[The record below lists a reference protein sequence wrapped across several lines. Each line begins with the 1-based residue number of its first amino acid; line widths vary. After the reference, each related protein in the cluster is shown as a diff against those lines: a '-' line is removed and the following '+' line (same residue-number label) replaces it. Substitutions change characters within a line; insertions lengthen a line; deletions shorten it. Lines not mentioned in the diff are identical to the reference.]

1 MTTSFSAT
9 LAARPG
15 RWRLRP
21 LALSLVCMGAGSAFA
36 QFPTVGNVVRG
47 AATIGAAS
55 GNTMGINQTTAR
67 AVINW
72 NSFSVGQGNQLNITQ
87 AMGPRS
93 VLLNRVVNNG
103 PRSEILGSI
112 TAPGHVFIV
121 NPAGVVFGSQSQV
134 NVGGLV
140 ASTLDIDND
149 AIAGGDRVNV
159 LLGKG
164 DKFSFTR
171 DDATLATVQ
180 VDKGAQINVTA
191 PGGTVALMGANVSNA
206 GSINV
211 AQGSI
216 GLLSGRSATIDFEG
230 DGLTTFKVSSEAA
243 DIATKAV
250 VANTG
255 SLTADGGRVHLAAV
269 SSEAKA
275 LVVNQE
281 GIIRAR
287 SMAERGGQIILQGDG
302 SSTAEIRIAGS
313 LDATGTQAGVQ
324 GGAITA
330 LGRFARLDGAQIDVS
345 GASGGKAQLVGINA
359 FNMSPEATVR
369 ADATAANGQGGT
381 VTVGSIGA
389 THISGSL
396 SARGAGT
403 GTGGKIGTG
412 GVVLE
417 VAQGAAV
424 DASGGAQGANGTWTA
439 SSTYDLTVAGTVS
452 AYDAEGYAPFYNA
465 VGSRVGADAIGRALG
480 NGTDVVLASTA
491 TKAEGRSEGL
501 GINFEAGASVLMTG
515 PRSATLTVDS
525 DKSIF
530 MTGASIRSSGGA
542 LNVNF
547 NADAGG
553 KALGEVQQI
562 QQSSDEDLRTG
573 IIALGGATIETAGGN
588 VNFYGQSDAV
598 NGRAVGVF
606 NAEGV
611 IIEGSRISTC
621 AAGAGVCEGT
631 GGSIRIRGEGATTRI
646 GDVTAIS
653 SNGIRV
659 QAGDLQAGT
668 GRIDIDGRG
677 GLGSAGV
684 VLAPL
689 AIEGKNIPT
698 SIRSASGDVAITG
711 SSRSLLDADGSVVAV
726 GTPGGT
732 TEGYGAGTG
741 VSLLGVNVATG
752 GNVTVRGQGGDMSV
766 FLDDPFNVEQLTEA
780 GVNFAAGN
788 GVVVSASSISAG
800 RGKTLDLTGTAG
812 SRSYAFSKDGEGNPV
827 ITPGPLDAFG
837 VGVVGATGKGLAA
850 ESGTVDIRGG
860 TGDVLLVHASVE
872 DVGGPDGPTRLI
884 STASQT
890 GAGGNIQISGRN
902 VLLGGDGAATTRID
916 SSGVGQAGTVSVR
929 TTAVDGEGGVIAMG
943 KSTSLEANAVG
954 SGNGGRIEVIG
965 DAGLRAYGRLSA
977 RGGASGGNG
986 GFIETSADNFEMAG
1000 IRVDASAPVGIAG
1013 TWLID
1018 PFNVSIVSGTAA
1030 GTLPTNPFDAP
1041 ATSTVTDGDIN
1052 AALNGGTSVKITTG
1066 TGGTD
1071 PGDIIMT
1078 PTAKISYTAD
1088 KGPLTFELGAFRNI
1102 DLQEGS
1108 VIQSS
1113 GTAGPLNV
1121 VLNAGVNP
1129 DGSPTAAG
1137 GQVVSDGNIY
1147 TNGGNVTMN
1156 GRTTA
1161 VTNSGVFV
1169 RGVIDTRGGNALDGG
1184 GASTGG
1190 SNASAGGN
1198 VQLNGSNTTVGSLA
1212 SRGVWITGSQILT
1225 STGSVTVR
1233 GESGSGSGVDITDSN
1248 IGTTSGLVTVTGSGR
1263 RYTSGLIFPTA
1274 GVLISRST
1282 VSSVAGG
1289 ITLRGLYAD
1298 DPAYADL
1305 TPGVRITDASVVT
1318 TTGGGAIE
1326 VSGQAVNS
1334 NQGVLLEAGP
1344 SGLPSRIQ
1352 GSGQVVLRASNNG
1365 STDAIA
1371 IAGPVSAGTVLNL
1384 RPGGVDAAGNGFD
1397 SVANPITLGG
1407 TAATGFA
1414 LSEAELALLGGPAVV
1429 VGSNAH
1435 SGDINVV
1442 GPLTM
1447 APALTLQNQG
1457 GAGNINLG
1465 ASVTA
1470 PQLALLA
1477 GGNVT
1482 QAAGANITAGSLLAR
1497 AQTGSVLLSNAGN
1510 NVGVA
1515 TGSAAGRFEYV
1526 DANAL
1531 TIGPVSVA
1539 TFDAASN
1546 TPQTDAA
1553 TSMAATSVFVRTLL
1567 DDLSL
1572 GTAVSSTAGADLVA
1586 AARFQNVGGASLGG
1600 APWRVWAN
1608 TWIGETR
1615 GGLAGSG
1622 RLPNLYNCAFSGLCT
1637 VSVSPGDNHFIYAQ
1651 QPIATVLIGNVTRP
1665 IGVPNPPFRYT
1676 LAGLILGDTGAG
1688 FSGTLSSTANQFS
1701 LPGSYPITGS
1711 FSSEE
1716 GYAIRVVPGQLRIS
1730 SVQQTPV
1737 VDVLREVPTTY
1748 LYDRNIGNAPICLAT
1763 GPLQGDRA
1771 QQGNDVLAREWSRVR
1786 SRPNLVNCVDTE
1798 RRNGCADF

>member
-1 MTTSFSAT
+1 MTTSFSAIH
-9 LAARPG
+9 ASRPG

-21 LALSLVCMGAGSAFA
+21 LALSLVCMGAGSALA

-47 AATIGAAS
+47 SASIGAAS
-55 GNTMGINQTTAR
+55 GNTMGINQTSAR
-67 AVINW
+67 AIINW

-87 AMGPRS
+87 EAGPRS

-149 AIAGGDRVNV
+149 AFAAGDRVNV

-164 DKFSFTR
+164 DKFNFTR
-171 DDATLATVQ
+171 GETTLASIQ
-180 VDKGAQINVTA
+180 VDKGAQITTTA

-206 GSINV
+206 GNINV

-230 DGLTTFKVSSEAA
+230 DGLTTFKVSTEAA

-255 SLTADGGRVHLAAV
+255 TITANGGRVHLAAV

-287 SMAERGGQIILQGDG
+287 SMAERGGQILLQGDG
-302 SSTAEIRIAGS
+302 SGTAEIRIAGE
-313 LDATGTQAGVQ
+313 LDASGTEAGVQ
-324 GGAITA
+324 GGTITA
-330 LGRFARLDGAQIDVS
+330 LGRFTRLDGAQIDVS
-345 GASGGKAQLVGINA
+345 GATGGKAQLVGINA
-359 FNMSPEATVR
+359 FNMSPEASVR
-369 ADATAANGQGGT
+369 ADATGANGQGGT
-381 VTVGSIGA
+381 VAVGSIGA

-403 GTGGKIGTG
+403 GAGGKVGTAG
-412 GVVLE
+412 LVLE
-417 VAQGAAV
+417 VAQGASI

-439 SSTYDLTVAGTVS
+439 SSTGDLTVAATVP
-452 AYDAEGYAPFYNA
+452 AYDSKGYAQFYNA
-465 VGSRVGADAIGRALG
+465 VGTRVGAEAIGRSLS
-480 NGTDVVLASTA
+480 NGTDVVLESAA
-491 TKAEGRSEGL
+491 AKFAGRSEGA
-501 GINFEAGASVLMTG
+501 GIGLEAGASILMTG
-515 PRSATLTVDS
+515 PRAATLTVNS

-553 KALGEVQQI
+553 AALGEVQQI
-562 QQSSDEDLRTG
+562 QNSGDEDLRTG

-588 VNFYGQSDAV
+588 VRFYGQGDAE
-598 NGRAVGVF
+598 NGRAVGAF
-606 NAEGV
+606 NVEGV

-631 GGSIRIRGEGATTRI
+631 GGSIRIRGEGATTRFSDNVAFSGSGVRI
-646 GDVTAIS
+646 
-653 SNGIRV
+653 
-659 QAGDLQAGT
+659 QAGDLQTGS

-677 GLGSAGV
+677 GIGSAGV

-689 AIEGKNIPT
+689 AIAGKNIPT
-698 SIRSASGDVAITG
+698 SVRSSSGDVAITG
-711 SSRSLLDADGSVVAV
+711 SSRSLLGADTRLIAV
-726 GTPGGT
+726 GNPTGT
-732 TEGYGAGTG
+732 AEGYGAGTG

-752 GNVTVRGQGGDMSV
+752 GNVAITGKGGDMSL
-766 FLDDPFNVEQLTEA
+766 FLDDPFNVEQLA
-780 GVNFAAGN
+780 KLNVNFAAGN
-788 GVVVSASSISAG
+788 GLVTSASSISAG

-812 SRSYAFSKDGEGNPV
+812 SRSTAFSIDAEGNPV
-827 ITPGPLDAFG
+827 ITPGALDAFA
-837 VGVVGATGKGLAA
+837 VGVVGVTGKGLVA
-850 ESGTVDIRGG
+850 ESGTVNIRGG
-860 TGDVLLVHASVE
+860 TGDVVLVQATTE
-872 DVGGPDGPTRLI
+872 DVGGPDGQTRMI

-890 GAGGNIQISGRN
+890 GAGGSINVSGRN
-902 VLLGGDGAATTRID
+902 VLIGGDGATTRLD
-916 SSGVGQAGTVSVR
+916 SSGVGQGGTVSVR

-943 KSTSLEANAVG
+943 KSALLEANAVG

-965 DAGLRAYGRLSA
+965 DTGLRAYGRLSA

-986 GFIETSADNFEMAG
+986 GFVETSAANFEMAG

-1190 SNASAGGN
+1190 SNAIAGGN

-1298 DPAYADL
+1298 DPAYTDL

-1352 GSGQVVLRASNNG
+1352 GSGQVVLRASNDG

-1371 IAGPVSAGTVLNL
+1371 INGQVSAGTVLNL

-1435 SGDINVV
+1435 AADINVV
-1442 GPLTM
+1442 GPLAM

-1457 GAGNINLG
+1457 GGNINLG

-1531 TIGPVSVA
+1531 TIGPVSAA
-1539 TFDAASN
+1539 TFDAAGN
-1546 TPQTDAA
+1546 TPQIDAA
-1553 TSMAATSVFVRTLL
+1553 TSMAATNVFVRTLL

-1622 RLPNLYNCAFSGLCT
+1622 RLPNLYNCAYTGLCT
-1637 VSVSPGDNHFIYAQ
+1637 VTVSPGDNHFIYAQ
-1651 QPIATVLIGNVTRP
+1651 QPTATVLIGNVTRP

-1676 LAGLILGDTGAG
+1676 LAGLILGDIGAG

-1711 FSSEE
+1711 FASEE
-1716 GYAIRVVPGQLRIS
+1716 GYAIRVVPGQLRVS
-1730 SVQQTPV
+1730 SVLQTPA
-1737 VDVLREVPTTY
+1737 VDVLRELPTTY

-1771 QQGNDVLAREWSRVR
+1771 DQGGDVLAREWSRVR

-1798 RRNGCADF
+1798 KRNGCADF